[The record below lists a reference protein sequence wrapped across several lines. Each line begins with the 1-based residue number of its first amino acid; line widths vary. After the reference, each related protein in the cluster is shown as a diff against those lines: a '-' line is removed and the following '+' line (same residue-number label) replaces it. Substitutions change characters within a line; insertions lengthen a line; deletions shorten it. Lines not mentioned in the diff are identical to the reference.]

1 MPSLLRTHIRKY
13 LKRNGSK
20 SKLEEQIQE
29 KSSLKTNKFIYLL
42 MAGHGATDIN
52 QGAFPAL
59 LPFLVR
65 QHSLS
70 FSAAGGLALALTGVS
85 SIIQPLWGYFAD
97 KIRNP
102 QTINLGIILACLGF
116 LALRIATSY
125 PVMLTCVLICG
136 IGVAIFHPEGA
147 RMVNCIAKAN
157 KGTAMGIFIFGGTFG
172 FSAGSVLIA
181 LAVPAFGLNGLFFL
195 IIPGAIVVTLFIYNK
210 RQLQTFSDVEY
221 TTRTD
226 KTAVKLKNNW
236 KGFSILIFVLSLN
249 SIVNYGLIIFIPL
262 FWVNVV
268 GQSEAV
274 AGIAVG
280 VLSALGAISTYLGG
294 KFSDKVGFRN
304 MIIIGSMLYAPAV
317 VFASMSIS
325 TLLAAIA
332 IIPLGFTIN
341 LSRSSAV
348 SLGQKYLPNNVGLSS
363 GVTLGL
369 IISFG
374 GIAAPFLG
382 LIGDNHGLV
391 AAMMTLAAISCAVAL
406 LSFLI
411 PKEK

>member
-1 MPSLLRTHIRKY
+1 MIDQNQDNSYLKIRKY
-13 LKRNGSK
+13 
-20 SKLEEQIQE
+20 I
-29 KSSLKTNKFIYLL
+29 FLL

-85 SIIQPLWGYFAD
+85 SIIQPLWGFFAD

-125 PVMLTCVLICG
+125 PVMLISVFVCG
-136 IGVAIFHPEGA
+136 IGIAIFHPEGA
-147 RMVNCIAKAN
+147 RMVNCIAKES
-157 KGTAMGIFIFGGTFG
+157 KGTAMGVFILGGTIG

-181 LAVPAFGLNGLFFL
+181 LAVPVFGLNGLFL
-195 IIPGAIVVTLFIYNK
+195 LSIPGLLVVTLFRYNK
-210 RQLQTFSDVEY
+210 KQLQAFSDLEY

-226 KTAVKLKNNW
+226 ESAVKLKSNW
-236 KGFSILIFVLSLN
+236 KGFFILTFILSLN

-268 GQSEAV
+268 GQTEAI
-274 AGIAVG
+274 AAIAVG
-280 VLSALGAISTYLGG
+280 VLSALGGVSTYLGG

-304 MIIIGSMLYAPAV
+304 MIIIGSMLYAPTV
-317 VFASMSIS
+317 IFASIS
-325 TLLAAIA
+325 TSTFLAAIA
-332 IIPLGFTIN
+332 LIPLGLTIN
-341 LSRSSAV
+341 LGRSATV

-363 GVTLGL
+363 GVTLGF

-374 GIAAPFLG
+374 GFAAPFLG
-382 LIGDNHGLV
+382 LIGDHHGLV
-391 AAMMTLAAISCAVAL
+391 AAMMTLAAISCAAAL
-406 LSFLI
+406 FSLLI

>member
-1 MPSLLRTHIRKY
+1 
-13 LKRNGSK
+13 
-20 SKLEEQIQE
+20 
-29 KSSLKTNKFIYLL
+29 

-65 QHSLS
+65 YHSLS
-70 FSAAGGLALALTGVS
+70 FSAAGGLALALAGVS

-97 KIRNP
+97 KVRNP

-116 LALRIATSY
+116 FALRFATSY
-125 PVMLTCVLICG
+125 PVLLTCVLICG

-147 RMVNCIAKAN
+147 RMVNCVAKEN
-157 KGTAMGIFIFGGTFG
+157 KGTAMGIFIFGGTIG
-172 FSAGSVLIA
+172 FSAGSVLTA
-181 LAVPAFGLNGLFFL
+181 LAVPAFGLNGLL
-195 IIPGAIVVTLFIYNK
+195 ILMVPGVIVATLFRYNK
-210 RQLQTFSDVEY
+210 KPLQAFSDLEY

-226 KTAVKLKNNW
+226 KTAVKQKNNW
-236 KGFSILIFVLSLN
+236 KRFFMLTFILSLM

-262 FWVNVV
+262 FWVNVI
-268 GQSEAV
+268 GQSETV
-274 AGIAVG
+274 AGITVG
-280 VLSALGAISTYLGG
+280 VLTALGSLSTYMGG

-304 MIIIGSMLYAPAV
+304 MIIIGSMLYAPSV
-317 VFASMSIS
+317 IFASIATSAF
-325 TLLAAIA
+325 LAAIA
-332 IIPLGFTIN
+332 IIPLGLTIN
-341 LSRSSAV
+341 LARSSVV

-374 GIAAPFLG
+374 GLAAPFLG

-406 LSFLI
+406 LSLLI